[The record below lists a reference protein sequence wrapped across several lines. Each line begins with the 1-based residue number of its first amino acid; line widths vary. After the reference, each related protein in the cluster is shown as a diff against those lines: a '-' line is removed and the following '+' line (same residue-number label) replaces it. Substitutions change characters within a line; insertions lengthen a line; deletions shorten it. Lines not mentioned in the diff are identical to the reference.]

1 MNPLKLSSCMGDNA
15 ADFCRAAAVYLET
28 RLSTPVAFVD
38 QGSWQERER
47 LFDAGL
53 IHICWLCGWPY
64 VLKADRRADI
74 ELLGAPLPAGE
85 RYRDRPIYFSDIVV
99 CRDSAFHSFADL
111 HRSRWTYNE
120 PLSHSGYNLVRWHLA
135 SLGVTRGFFGSVVE
149 SGAHSRS
156 LRMVLDGTVDGA
168 AIDSM
173 VLEWE
178 LGHKPQLAGKIRV
191 VGTLGPSP
199 VPPWAISKKVP
210 AETRATI
217 RAELLAMHERKEG
230 QAILARGRLT
240 RFAAVLDGD
249 YNAIREMAELAVDV
263 SL

>member
-1 MNPLKLSSCMGDNA
+1 MNSLKLSSCMGDNST
-15 ADFCRAAAVYLET
+15 DFCRAAAAYLEAK
-28 RLSTPVAFVD
+28 LSTPVVFVD
-38 QGSWQERER
+38 DAPWQERER

-53 IHICWLCGWPY
+53 IDICWLCGWPY

-99 CRDSAFHSFADL
+99 RRDSPFHSFADL
-111 HRSRWTYNE
+111 HRTRWAYNE

-135 SLGVTRGFFGSVVE
+135 SLGMPRGFFGSVIE
-149 SGAHSRS
+149 SGAHNRS
-156 LRMVLDGTVDGA
+156 LRMVLDGSVDGA

-178 LGHKPQLAGKIRV
+178 LERRPELAEEIRV

-199 VPPWAISKKVP
+199 VPPWAISKKMP
-210 AETRATI
+210 AGMRVAI
-217 RAELLAMHERKEG
+217 RAELLAMHESEEG
-230 QAILARGRLT
+230 KAILARGRLT
-240 RFAAVLDGD
+240 RFAPASDGD
-249 YNAIREMAELAVDV
+249 YDAIREMADLAVDV